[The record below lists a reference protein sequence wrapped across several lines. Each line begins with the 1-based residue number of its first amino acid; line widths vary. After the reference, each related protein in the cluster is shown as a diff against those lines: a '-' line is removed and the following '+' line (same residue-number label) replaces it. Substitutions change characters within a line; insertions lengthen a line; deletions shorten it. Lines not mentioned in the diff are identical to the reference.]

1 MVLLRKM
8 CKSRH
13 EEKIIYK
20 TLLNHQSKNKFLMKR
35 YDVIIIGAGAAGLTA
50 AIYTCRK
57 KLSTLVLSVDIG
69 GQTSLTN
76 HIENY
81 PGVDACPGPDL
92 MNKFKQQAESFGAEV
107 ILDRV
112 TKVDKNKNIFTVTTA
127 NNKTF
132 ETRALILTFGKVH
145 RSLNIPGEAKFLG
158 RGVSTC
164 VTCDAPLFKNKTVAV
179 IGGGNSAVEGAVE
192 LAEIGAKQVYLV
204 HRRNEFR
211 ADEITVEKARLNKK
225 IELVLNH
232 IPTEIK
238 GDKFVTSIIV
248 KDASTQTLA
257 KENFA
262 GHREGETKEIPVNG
276 IFIEIGYE
284 VDTGIVKHL
293 VKLTDKNEI
302 VTDNHCKTTDQA
314 IFAAGDVTTTPYKQT
329 VISAGEGAVA
339 ALSCHKYLTG
349 GKESSI
355 DWEVKKK

>member
-1 MVLLRKM
+1 
-8 CKSRH
+8 
-13 EEKIIYK
+13 
-20 TLLNHQSKNKFLMKR
+20 MKR

-92 MNKFKQQAESFGAEV
+92 MNKFKQQAERFGAEV

-112 TKVDKNKNIFTVTTA
+112 TKVDKNKNIFTITTA

-164 VTCDAPLFKNKTVAV
+164 VTCDAPLFKNKIVAV

-192 LAEIGAKQVYLV
+192 LAEIGAKQVYLI
-204 HRRNEFR
+204 HRRTEFR
-211 ADEITVEKARLNKK
+211 ADEITVDKARSNKK

-232 IPTEIK
+232 VPTEIK
-238 GDKFVTSIIV
+238 GDKFVTNIV
-248 KDASTQTLA
+248 VQELTSKRI
-257 KENFA
+257 
-262 GHREGETKEIPVNG
+262 REIQVNG

-302 VTDNHCKTTDQA
+302 VTDNHCKTTDPA

-339 ALSCHKYLTG
+339 ALSAHRYLTG
-349 GKESSI
+349 GKESSL